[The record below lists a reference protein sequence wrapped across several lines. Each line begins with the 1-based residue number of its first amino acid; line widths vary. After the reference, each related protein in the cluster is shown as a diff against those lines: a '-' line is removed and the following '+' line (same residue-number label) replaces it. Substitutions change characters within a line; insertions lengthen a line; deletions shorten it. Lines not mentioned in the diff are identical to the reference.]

1 MDATTTQ
8 VLLSFIDATD
18 TSTVATKAGAV
29 SNEHLCAAGHSCLH
43 LSNHEPTPLHA
54 VGCVL
59 HVRSYA
65 TGASRLMETVSSA
78 EAVPAVGGAVV
89 AAFATADLLTRAA
102 CAAGECWWS

>member
-1 MDATTTQ
+1 LDAPTTQ
-8 VLLSFIDATD
+8 VLLSFVDATD
-18 TSTVATKAGAV
+18 TSAAAAKAGAV

-54 VGCVL
+54 VACVL

-65 TGASRLMETVSSA
+65 TGASRLMEHSSA
-78 EAVPAVGGAVV
+78 DTVPAVGGAVV

-102 CAAGECWWS
+102 CAAGECWRS